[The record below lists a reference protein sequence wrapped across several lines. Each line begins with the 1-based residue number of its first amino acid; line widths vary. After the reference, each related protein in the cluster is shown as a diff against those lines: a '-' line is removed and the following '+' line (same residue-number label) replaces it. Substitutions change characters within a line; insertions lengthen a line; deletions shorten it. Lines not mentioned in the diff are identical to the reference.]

1 MIFKPTPISIAI
13 FIIVCGICIFH
24 IPVVFSLPVSVLSFS
39 LAFMFFHFGK
49 VAENKNNKLEQ
60 RRLVAK
66 TLEDESSSQTVL
78 LFPDVQYDLLLK
90 SINIYRE
97 IEDFEKAATLIEL
110 LNQIK

>member
-1 MIFKPTPISIAI
+1 
-13 FIIVCGICIFH
+13 
-24 IPVVFSLPVSVLSFS
+24 
-39 LAFMFFHFGK
+39 MFYHLGK
-49 VAENKNNKLEQ
+49 VAENDHNKIEQ

-66 TLEDESSSQTVL
+66 TLEDESASQTVL